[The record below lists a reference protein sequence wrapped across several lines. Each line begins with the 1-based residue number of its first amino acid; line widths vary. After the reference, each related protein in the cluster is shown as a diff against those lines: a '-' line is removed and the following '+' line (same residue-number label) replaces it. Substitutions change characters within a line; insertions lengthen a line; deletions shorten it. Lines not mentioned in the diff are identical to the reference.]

1 MIFLI
6 SFLTIFIFYLFLEY
20 QLHKKNVRKVKVRI
34 LVNGTRG
41 KSSTCRLIAGGL
53 LGNNKKVTCKTT
65 GTKPRLIINNKEFP
79 IIRLGRANIIEEKK
93 IFRRLAKE
101 EPEFSVTECMAL
113 VPEYQT
119 IYTEKLVEPHITVI
133 TNVRNDHLDV
143 MGPTLKDVAINL
155 ARTIPKN
162 GILFILEDENY
173 LDIFEKKAKE
183 KNCKIVYVKKD
194 SISDEMM
201 KGFSYLEHKEN
212 VALALAVCEYLGCD
226 KEKALLGMKK
236 INPDPGVLRVFEIK
250 IDDNYAY
257 FVNTMAAN
265 DPDSIFY
272 LWEKFN
278 ILNYDYKIVLMNCR
292 ADRIERS
299 EQLGVLINEKFFADY
314 YLATGFLTKPFIS
327 KLKKENVFDLE
338 KKEPEEVFSKVC
350 EIIKSKEKNKKWLIF
365 ATGNI
370 VGYGEKLVKEF
381 QKYGKEI
388 DYNYGSN

>member
-1 MIFLI
+1 MIFLF
-6 SFLTIFIFYLFLEY
+6 FLLVIFLFYLFWEY
-20 QLHKKNVRKVKVRI
+20 QTHQRNLEKIKIRI

-53 LGNNKKVTCKTT
+53 LENNKKVACKTT

-93 IFRRLAKE
+93 IFKRLSQE
-101 EPEFSVTECMAL
+101 QPEFSITECMAL

-119 IYTEKLVEPHITVI
+119 IYNEKLVQPQITVI

-155 ARTIPKN
+155 ARTIPRN
-162 GILFILEDENY
+162 GVLFIFEDENY
-173 LDIFEKKAKE
+173 LKIFEEKAKE
-183 KNCKIVYVKKD
+183 RNCKIVYVKKD
-194 SISDEMM
+194 SINDEMM

-212 VALALAVCEYLGCD
+212 VALALAVCEYLGCE
-226 KEKALLGMKK
+226 KNKALLGMKR

-272 LWEKFN
+272 LWNKFN
-278 ILNYDYKIVLMNCR
+278 NINYDYKIVLMNCR

-299 EQLGVLINEKFFADY
+299 EQLGDLINSKFIADY
-314 YLATGFLTKPFIS
+314 YVATGFLTKPFIR
-327 KLKKENVFDLE
+327 KLKKENILDLE
-338 KKEPEEVFSKVC
+338 KKAPKEVFTQIS
-350 EIIKSKEKNKKWLIF
+350 EIIKSKGKNKKWLIF

-370 VGYGEKLVKEF
+370 VGYGEGLVKEF

-388 DYNYGSN
+388 DYNLW

>member
-1 MIFLI
+1 MIFLF
-6 SFLTIFIFYLFLEY
+6 SFLIIFLFYLFWEY
-20 QLHKKNVRKVKVRI
+20 QFHKKNVAKIKIRI

-53 LGNNKKVTCKTT
+53 LENNKKVSCKTT
-65 GTKPRLIINNKEFP
+65 GTKPRLIINDKEYP

-93 IFRRLAKE
+93 IFRRLSKE
-101 EPEFSVTECMAL
+101 IPEFSVTECMAL

-119 IYTEKLVEPHITVI
+119 IYNEKLVKPHITVI

-162 GILFILEDENY
+162 GVLFIFEDENY
-173 LDIFEKKAKE
+173 LEIFEKMAKK

-194 SISDEMM
+194 SITDDMM

-212 VALALAVCEYLGCD
+212 VALALAVCEYFGCD
-226 KEKALLGMKK
+226 KDKALFGMKK
-236 INPDPGVLRVFEIK
+236 VNPDPGVLRIFEIE
-250 IDDNYAY
+250 IDNNKAY

-278 ILNYDYKIVLMNCR
+278 NLNYDYKIVLMNCR
-292 ADRIERS
+292 ADRVERS
-299 EQLGVLINEKFFADY
+299 QQLGELINEKFIADY
-314 YLATGFLTKPFIS
+314 YIATGFLTKPFIS
-327 KLKKENVFDLE
+327 KLKKENILDLE
-338 KKEPEEVFSKVC
+338 KKEPEEVFLKIS
-350 EIIKSKEKNKKWLIF
+350 EIIKNKENKKWLIF

-388 DYNYGSN
+388 DYNLWS

>member
-1 MIFLI
+1 MIFVI
-6 SFLTIFIFYLFLEY
+6 SFLLIFLFYLVWEY
-20 QLHKKNVRKVKVRI
+20 KFHRRNLKKVKIRI

-53 LGNNKKVTCKTT
+53 LGNNKKVACKTT

-93 IFRRLAKE
+93 IFKKLSKE
-101 EPEFSVTECMAL
+101 ELEFSITECMAL

-119 IYTEKLVEPHITVI
+119 IYNEKLTQPHITVI

-155 ARTIPKN
+155 ARTIPKK
-162 GILFILEDENY
+162 GVLFIFEDENY

-183 KNCKIVYVKKD
+183 RNCQIVYVKKE
-194 SISDEMM
+194 SVNDEMM
-201 KGFSYLEHKEN
+201 KGFSYIEHKEN
-212 VALALAVCEYLGCD
+212 VALALAVCEYLGCN

-236 INPDPGVLRVFEIK
+236 INPDPGVLRIFEIK
-250 IDDNYAY
+250 INDNQAY
-257 FVNTMAAN
+257 FINTMAAN
-265 DPDSIFY
+265 DPDSILY

-292 ADRIERS
+292 ADRVERS
-299 EQLGVLINEKFFADY
+299 EQLGDLINEKFLADY
-314 YLATGFLTKPFIS
+314 YIATGFLTKPFIN
-327 KLKKENVFDLE
+327 KLKRKNIFDLE
-338 KKEPEEVFSKVC
+338 KKEPKEVFSRVS

-370 VGYGEKLVKEF
+370 VGYGEDLVKEF
-381 QKYGKEI
+381 QKHGKEV
-388 DYNYGSN
+388 DYNLW

>member
-1 MIFLI
+1 MIFLF
-6 SFLTIFIFYLFLEY
+6 FLLVIFLFYLFWEY
-20 QLHKKNVRKVKVRI
+20 QTHQRNLEKIKIRI

-53 LGNNKKVTCKTT
+53 LENNKKVACKTT

-93 IFRRLAKE
+93 IFKRLSQE
-101 EPEFSVTECMAL
+101 QPEFSITECMAL

-119 IYTEKLVEPHITVI
+119 IYNEKLVQPQITVI

-155 ARTIPKN
+155 ARTIPRN
-162 GILFILEDENY
+162 GVLFIFEDENY
-173 LDIFEKKAKE
+173 LKIFEEKAKE
-183 KNCKIVYVKKD
+183 RNCKIVYVKKD
-194 SISDEMM
+194 SINDEMM

-212 VALALAVCEYLGCD
+212 VALALAVCEYLGCE
-226 KEKALLGMKK
+226 KNKALLGMKR

-272 LWEKFN
+272 LWNKFN
-278 ILNYDYKIVLMNCR
+278 NINYDYKIVLMNCR

-299 EQLGVLINEKFFADY
+299 EQLGDLINSKFIADY
-314 YLATGFLTKPFIS
+314 YVATGFLTKPFIR
-327 KLKKENVFDLE
+327 KLKKENILDLE
-338 KKEPEEVFSKVC
+338 KKAPKEVFTQIS
-350 EIIKSKEKNKKWLIF
+350 EIIKSKGKNKKWLIF

-370 VGYGEKLVKEF
+370 VGYGEELVKEF

-388 DYNYGSN
+388 DYNLW

>member
-1 MIFLI
+1 MVLLLSFLLIFL
-6 SFLTIFIFYLFLEY
+6 FYLFWEY
-20 QLHKKNVRKVKVRI
+20 QFHLRNLKKVKIRI

-53 LGNNKKVTCKTT
+53 LGNNKKVACKTT
-65 GTKPRLIINNKEFP
+65 GTKPRVIINNKEYP
-79 IIRLGRANIIEEKK
+79 VIRLGRANIIEEKK
-93 IFRRLAKE
+93 IFKRLAKE
-101 EPEFSVTECMAL
+101 VLEFSVTECMAL

-119 IYTEKLVEPHITVI
+119 IYNEKLVQPQITVI

-162 GILFILEDENY
+162 GVLFIFEDENY
-173 LDIFEKKAKE
+173 LEIFEKKAKE

-194 SISDEMM
+194 SVNDEMM

-212 VALALAVCEYLGCD
+212 VALALAVCEYLNCD
-226 KEKALLGMKK
+226 KEKALFGMKR

-265 DPDSIFY
+265 DPDSILY
-272 LWEKFN
+272 LWNRFN
-278 ILNYDYKIVLMNCR
+278 NINYDYKIVLMNCR
-292 ADRIERS
+292 QDRIERS
-299 EQLGVLINEKFFADY
+299 EQLGTLINEKFFADY
-314 YLATGFLTKPFIS
+314 YIATGFLTKPFIS
-327 KLKKENVFDLE
+327 RLNKEKVFDLE
-338 KKEPEEVFSKVC
+338 KKSPGEVFLKIS

-370 VGYGEKLVKEF
+370 VGYGEELVKEF

-388 DYNYGSN
+388 DYSLW

>member
-1 MIFLI
+1 MLFLFFLLIF
-6 SFLTIFIFYLFLEY
+6 FLFYLFWEY
-20 QLHKKNVRKVKVRI
+20 KTHQRNLKKIKIRI

-53 LGNNKKVTCKTT
+53 LGNNKRVTCKTT
-65 GTKPRLIINNKEFP
+65 GTKPRLIINNQEFP

-93 IFRRLAKE
+93 IFKRLIKE
-101 EPEFSVTECMAL
+101 EIEFSITECMAL

-119 IYTEKLVEPHITVI
+119 IYNEKLVQPQITVI

-155 ARTIPKN
+155 ARTIPKR
-162 GILFILEDENY
+162 GVLFIFEEENY
-173 LDIFEKKAKE
+173 LEIFEKKAKE
-183 KNCKIVYVKKD
+183 RDCKIVYVKKD
-194 SISDEMM
+194 SVNDEMM

-212 VALALAVCEYLGCD
+212 VALALAVCEYLGCEKD
-226 KEKALLGMKK
+226 KALWGMKK

-250 IDDNYAY
+250 INDNYAY

-265 DPDSIFY
+265 DPDSILY

-278 ILNYDYKIVLMNCR
+278 NLNYDYKIVLMNCR

-299 EQLGVLINEKFFADY
+299 EQLGDLINGKFLADY
-314 YLATGFLTKPFIS
+314 YVATGFLTKPFIN
-327 KLKKENVFDLE
+327 KLKKEKVLDLE
-338 KKEPEEVFSKVC
+338 KKEPKEVFSKIG
-350 EIIKSKEKNKKWLIF
+350 EIIKSKDKNKKWLIF

-370 VGYGEKLVKEF
+370 VGYGEELVKEF
-381 QKYGKEI
+381 QKYSKEV
-388 DYNYGSN
+388 DYNLW

>member
-1 MIFLI
+1 MLFLFFLLIF
-6 SFLTIFIFYLFLEY
+6 FLFYLVGEY
-20 QLHKKNVRKVKVRI
+20 QLHKRNLQKIKIRI

-53 LGNNKKVTCKTT
+53 LGNNKRVTCKTT
-65 GTKPRLIINNKEFP
+65 GTKPRLIINNQEFP

-93 IFRRLAKE
+93 IFKRLIKE
-101 EPEFSVTECMAL
+101 EIEFSITECMAL

-119 IYTEKLVEPHITVI
+119 IYNEKLVQPQITVI

-155 ARTIPKN
+155 ARTIPKR
-162 GILFILEDENY
+162 GVLFIFEEENY
-173 LDIFEKKAKE
+173 LEIFEKKAKE
-183 KNCKIVYVKKD
+183 RDCKIVYVKKD
-194 SISDEMM
+194 SVNDEMM

-212 VALALAVCEYLGCD
+212 VALALAVCEYLSCEKD
-226 KEKALLGMKK
+226 KALWGMKK

-250 IDDNYAY
+250 INDNYAY

-265 DPDSIFY
+265 DPDSILY

-278 ILNYDYKIVLMNCR
+278 NLNYDYKIVLMNCR

-299 EQLGVLINEKFFADY
+299 EQLGDLINGKFLADY
-314 YLATGFLTKPFIS
+314 YVATGFLTKPFIN
-327 KLKKENVFDLE
+327 KLKKEKVLDLE
-338 KKEPEEVFSKVC
+338 KKEPKEVFSKIG
-350 EIIKSKEKNKKWLIF
+350 EIIKSKDKNKKWLIF

-370 VGYGEKLVKEF
+370 VGYGEELVKEF
-381 QKYGKEI
+381 QKYSKEV
-388 DYNYGSN
+388 DYNLW

>member
-1 MIFLI
+1 MIFLF
-6 SFLTIFIFYLFLEY
+6 FLLVIFLFYLFWEY
-20 QLHKKNVRKVKVRI
+20 QTHQRNLEKIKIRI

-53 LGNNKKVTCKTT
+53 LENNKKVACKTT

-93 IFRRLAKE
+93 IFKRLSQE
-101 EPEFSVTECMAL
+101 QPEFSITECMAL

-119 IYTEKLVEPHITVI
+119 IYNEKLVQPQITVI

-155 ARTIPKN
+155 ARTIPRN
-162 GILFILEDENY
+162 GVLFIFEDENY
-173 LDIFEKKAKE
+173 LKIFEEKAKE
-183 KNCKIVYVKKD
+183 RNCKIVYVKKD
-194 SISDEMM
+194 SINDEMM

-212 VALALAVCEYLGCD
+212 VALALAVCEYLGCE
-226 KEKALLGMKK
+226 KNKALLGMKR

-272 LWEKFN
+272 LWNKFN
-278 ILNYDYKIVLMNCR
+278 SINYDYKIVLMNCR

-299 EQLGVLINEKFFADY
+299 EQLGDLINSKFIADY
-314 YLATGFLTKPFIS
+314 YVATGFLTKPFIR
-327 KLKKENVFDLE
+327 KLKKENILDLE
-338 KKEPEEVFSKVC
+338 KKAPKEVFTQIS
-350 EIIKSKEKNKKWLIF
+350 EIIKSKGKNKKWLIF

-370 VGYGEKLVKEF
+370 VGYGEGLVKEF

-388 DYNYGSN
+388 DYNLW